1 MARQVVLVAKG
12 NVQLKKDLREKKQ
25 DQSLICRFV
34 SFAVG
39 GNRWSL
45 VHVRPLHI
53 MMGLLTKSTIMNPE
67 SSFRNVERY
76 TIWLVRICWL
86 GCAKNKAD
94 WSWRVHPKWW
104 VPEKL
109 PLFYYWLLELA
120 LVIEFLTMTHPKG
133 YVCCLTRS
141 KSFEVGCNV
150 NTFPK
155 TLEVLAMSLAMKV
168 RKIN

>member
-1 MARQVVLVAKG
+1 MRQVCSELSKPPTRIHLAILLTIRIGMARQVVLVAKG

-76 TIWLVRICWL
+76 TI
-86 GCAKNKAD
+86 
-94 WSWRVHPKWW
+94 
-104 VPEKL
+104 
-109 PLFYYWLLELA
+109 
-120 LVIEFLTMTHPKG
+120 
-133 YVCCLTRS
+133 
-141 KSFEVGCNV
+141 
-150 NTFPK
+150 
-155 TLEVLAMSLAMKV
+155 
-168 RKIN
+168 